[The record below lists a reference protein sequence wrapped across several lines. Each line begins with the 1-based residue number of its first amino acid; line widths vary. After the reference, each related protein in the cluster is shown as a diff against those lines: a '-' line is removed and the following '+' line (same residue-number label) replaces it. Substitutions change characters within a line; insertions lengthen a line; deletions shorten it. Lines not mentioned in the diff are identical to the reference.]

1 MMLVVAVVV
10 LLQLEELVLMFQLQL
25 LHLHSEKVVM
35 VQPLQLMAHQQ
46 LMLVVAVVEQK
57 RVVV

>member
-1 MMLVVAVVV
+1 MMQVVVAVV
-10 LLQLEELVLMFQLQL
+10 LPRLEEMVLMFQLQL

-46 LMLVVAVVEQK
+46 LMLVVAVLEQK
-57 RVVV
+57 RVV